1 VVIGSTISHYEVL
14 EKIGQ
19 GGMGVVYK
27 SRDTI
32 LGRLVALKVL
42 APDAVGTPD
51 RRHRLIK
58 EARTVSK
65 LNHPNIV
72 TIYEVAEADGV
83 DFIAM
88 EYVDG
93 SPLNTVLHGGPL
105 SVERAVRYGAE
116 VAGALAAAHQA
127 GIVHRDIKPGN
138 ILITRD
144 DRAKVLDFGLAKVI
158 ESSPGSQPE
167 AETRT
172 EVATQPGTVVGTV
185 AYMSP
190 EQAEGKAMD
199 QRSDIFSLGVV
210 LFEMLS
216 GRRPF
221 GGDSQLSTLLSILK
235 DPAPDLTAI
244 RSTIPA
250 PLSRIV
256 RRCLEKKPSER
267 YQSAAELARD
277 LGAAPRSAVSRYRWL
292 AATLALLVI
301 AVAMGWWIHRESRI
315 RWAKNTVLVEARRL
329 VDQAKM
335 AAAYDL
341 AEQAEKIVPN
351 DPDLKKLWQD
361 VARNVKLESS
371 PNGAKVW
378 RKDLTEPDSAF
389 RFMGVTPLQN
399 FRTVRGYHHLKFEK
413 EGYATSN
420 EIAMANAVE
429 MRYFLAPKLD
439 VPEGM
444 VLIPPAP
451 QLTQSLAGLPTLN
464 LTGLDAF
471 FIDRYEVSNRKFKA
485 FVDAGGYAKPEYWTE
500 PFTEGAKTLSFEQA
514 MERFRDSTG
523 RPGPASW
530 IGGSFP
536 EGQDDFPVSGVSW
549 YEAAAYAK
557 FAGKNLP
564 TLSHWFRVADPR
576 ISVIVG
582 PLSNIGGKQI
592 AKVGQFP
599 NSAPFGA
606 SDMFGN
612 VKEWVYN
619 EAGDGLR
626 FIEGGAAN
634 ELAYQVNAVDARP
647 PWDRALYNGFRC
659 VRYPKPPDAAYLK
672 PYIRR
677 VRDFSAEKPA
687 SDEAFAALKRFYTC
701 ESGDLKAAV
710 DAVDDSNE
718 DWRKEK
724 VSFQSCYGEERVF
737 GHLFLPKAARPPFQC
752 ILYSP
757 GADAQTTPSSENLS
771 GFGRVDFII
780 RSGRAVFWP
789 VIKGEYE
796 RRFTQ
801 PAGSA
806 TEARNRRIQAI
817 LDLSRSV
824 DYLQARTDILKDGI
838 GYAGTSFGSTSLG
851 VIVVALEP
859 RLRTAVLM
867 DGGLSIGVAA
877 GPEVDGFN
885 FAPRIKAPVLMVNGR
900 YDFTYPVASSQEPLF
915 RLLGSPEHDKRHV
928 LFDAAHDTLL
938 DRTGLIREVLKWLDR
953 YLGTV
958 KK

>member
-1 VVIGSTISHYEVL
+1 VIGSRIAHYEVL

-27 SRDTI
+27 CRDTI

-42 APDAVGTPD
+42 SADAVDSPD
-51 RRHRLIK
+51 RRRRLIR

-72 TIYEVAEADGV
+72 TIYEVGEADGV

-93 SPLNTVLHGGPL
+93 SALDSVLRGGPL
-105 SVERAVRYGAE
+105 SVERAVRYGSEA
-116 VAGALAAAHQA
+116 AHALAAAHQA
-127 GIVHRDIKPGN
+127 GIVHRDVKPGN

-144 DRAKVLDFGLAKVI
+144 DRAKVLDFGLAKST
-158 ESSPGSQPE
+158 EATPRPE
-167 AETRT
+167 AETLT
-172 EVATQPGTVVGTV
+172 DVGSQAGTLLGTIP
-185 AYMSP
+185 YMSP
-190 EQAEGKAMD
+190 EQAEGKAID
-199 QRSDIFSLGVV
+199 HRSDIFSLGVV

-221 GGDSQLSTLLSILK
+221 GGDSRLSTLLSILK
-235 DPAPDLTAI
+235 EPAPDLTAI

-250 PLSRIV
+250 PLNRIV
-256 RRCLEKKPSER
+256 RRCLEKSPSER
-267 YQSAAELARD
+267 YQSSAELAHD
-277 LGAAPRSAVSRYRWL
+277 LEAAPRTAPKSRLWVAAAVV
-292 AATLALLVI
+292 AVI
-301 AVAMGWWIHRESRI
+301 AVATGWWIYRESRI
-315 RWAKNTVLVEARRL
+315 RWAKNTALVEARRL
-329 VDQAKM
+329 VDQSSL

-361 VARNVKLESS
+361 VARNVTLESV

-399 FRTVRGYHHLKFEK
+399 YRTVRGYHHLKFEK
-413 EGYATSN
+413 EGYATTN
-420 EIAMANAVE
+420 EVAMANAVE
-429 MRYFLAPKLD
+429 MRYFLAPKVD
-439 VPEGM
+439 IPEGM

-451 QLTQSLAGLPTLN
+451 PLGVSLAGLPNLD

-471 FIDRYEVSNRKFKA
+471 FIDRSEVSNRQYKA
-485 FVDAGGYAKPEYWTE
+485 FVDAGGYAKAEYWTE
-500 PFTEGAKTLSFEQA
+500 PFLEGAKSLSFEQA

-536 EGQDDFPVSGVSW
+536 EGREDFPVSGVSW

-564 TLSHWFRVADPR
+564 TLIHWVRVADPR

-606 SDMFGN
+606 PDMFGN

-619 EAGDGLR
+619 EAGGGLR
-626 FIEGGAAN
+626 FILGGAAN
-634 ELAYQVNAVDARP
+634 ELAYQASAVDARQ
-647 PWDRALYNGFRC
+647 PWDRAPYNGFRG
-659 VRYPKPPDAAYLK
+659 VRYQKPPDAAYLK
-672 PYIRR
+672 PYVGQ
-677 VRDFSAEKPA
+677 VRDYSAARPA
-687 SDEAFAALKRFYTC
+687 SDDAFAALTRFYTC
-701 ESGDLKAAV
+701 EPGDLKSAI
-710 DAVDDSNE
+710 DAVDEKNE

-737 GHLFLPKAARPPFQC
+737 GYLFLPKGVKPPFQC
-752 ILYSP
+752 VLYSP
-757 GADAQTTPSSENLS
+757 GADAQLSPSSENLS

-789 VIKGEYE
+789 VIKGEFE
-796 RRFTQ
+796 RRFTE
-801 PAGSA
+801 PATSA
-806 TEARNRRIQAI
+806 TEQRNRRIQAI
-817 LDLSRSV
+817 LDLVHSV
-824 DYLQARTDILKDGI
+824 DYLHTRPDILKDSI
-838 GYAGTSFGSTSLG
+838 GYAGTSYGSTSLG
-851 VIVVALEP
+851 VIAVALEP

-867 DGGLSIGVAA
+867 DGGLPPRAGVA
-877 GPEVDGFN
+877 PEVDGFN
-885 FAPRIKAPVLMVNGR
+885 FAPRIRVPVLMVNGR
-900 YDFTYPVASSQEPLF
+900 YDFTFPVASSQEPLF
-915 RLLGSPEHDKRHV
+915 RFLGSPERDKRHV
-928 LFDAAHDTLL
+928 LLDAAHDSGF
-938 DRTGLIREVLKWLDR
+938 DRTNLIREVLQWLDR

-958 KK
+958 NK

>member
-1 VVIGSTISHYEVL
+1 VIGSRISHYEVL
-14 EKIGQ
+14 EEIGH

-27 SRDTI
+27 CRDTI
-32 LGRLVALKVL
+32 LGRLVAIKVL
-42 APDAVGTPD
+42 SPETVNNPD
-51 RRHRLIK
+51 RRGRLIQ
-58 EARTVSK
+58 EARTVSQ

-72 TIYEVAEADGV
+72 TVYEVGEADGV

-93 SPLNTVLHGGPL
+93 SPLSTLLRGGPL
-105 SVERAVRYGAE
+105 SVERAVRYGTEA
-116 VAGALAAAHQA
+116 ALALAAAHQA
-127 GIVHRDIKPGN
+127 GVVHRDVKPGN
-138 ILITRD
+138 ILITRG
-144 DRAKVLDFGLAKVI
+144 DRVKVLDFGLAKLT
-158 ESSPGSQPE
+158 QPTPAAQPS
-167 AETRT
+167 AETIT
-172 EVATQPGTVVGTV
+172 DVGSHLGAVVGTI

-190 EQAEGKAMD
+190 EQADSKTVD

-221 GGDSQLSTLLSILK
+221 GGDSLLSTFLSILK
-235 DPAPDLTAI
+235 EPAPDLTAI
-244 RSTIPA
+244 RSVIPR
-250 PLSRIV
+250 PLNRIV
-256 RRCLEKKPSER
+256 RRCLEKNPSER
-267 YQSAAELARD
+267 YQSAAALARD
-277 LGAAPRSAVSRYRWL
+277 LGAAPRRAVSRYRWF
-292 AATLALLVI
+292 AAALTLVVI
-301 AVAMGWWIHRESRI
+301 AVAMGWRIHRESRI
-315 RWAKNTVLVEARRL
+315 RWAKNTALVEARRL
-329 VDQAKM
+329 ADQSRL
-335 AAAYDL
+335 AAAYDF

-361 VARNVKLESS
+361 LARNVTLESS

-378 RKDLTEPDSAF
+378 RKDLAEPDIAF
-389 RFMGVTPLQN
+389 RFLGVTPLRN

-413 EGYATSN
+413 EGYATTN
-420 EIAMANAVE
+420 EVAMANATE

-439 VPEGM
+439 LPEGM

-451 QLTQSLAGLPTLN
+451 RLTQSLARLPTIV

-485 FVDAGGYAKPEYWTE
+485 FVDAGGYVKREYWTE
-500 PFTEGAKTLSFEQA
+500 PFAEGAKILSFDQA
-514 MERFRDSTG
+514 MERFRDTTG

-536 EGQDDFPVSGVSW
+536 EGRDDFPVSGVSW

-564 TLSHWFRVADPR
+564 TITHWVRVADPR

-634 ELAYQVNAVDARP
+634 ELAYQVNDMDARQ
-647 PWDRALYNGFRC
+647 PWDRAPFNGFRC
-659 VRYPKPPDAAYLK
+659 VRYTKPPDAAYLK

-677 VRDFSAEKPA
+677 VRDFSSEKPV
-687 SDEAFAALKRFYTC
+687 SDDAFAALKRFYTC
-701 ESGDLKAAV
+701 ESADLKAAV
-710 DAVDDSNE
+710 DAVDESNE

-737 GHLFLPKAARPPFQC
+737 GYLFLPKGVSPPFQC

-757 GADAQTTPSSENLS
+757 GADAQTTPSSANLS

-801 PAGSA
+801 PAKSSVD
-806 TEARNRRIQAI
+806 ARNRRIQGI
-817 LDLSRSV
+817 SDLVHSV
-824 DYLQARTDILKDGI
+824 DYLQSRSDILSDGI

-851 VIVVALEP
+851 VIVVALES

-867 DGGLSIGVAA
+867 DGGLPINGVV
-877 GPEVDGFN
+877 GPEVDSFN

-900 YDFTYPVASSQEPLF
+900 YDFTFPVTSSQDPLF
-915 RLLGSPEHDKRHV
+915 RLLGSPEKDKRHV
-928 LFDAAHDTLL
+928 LFDAAHDTSL
-938 DRTGLIREVLKWLDR
+938 DRTGMIREVLQWLDR